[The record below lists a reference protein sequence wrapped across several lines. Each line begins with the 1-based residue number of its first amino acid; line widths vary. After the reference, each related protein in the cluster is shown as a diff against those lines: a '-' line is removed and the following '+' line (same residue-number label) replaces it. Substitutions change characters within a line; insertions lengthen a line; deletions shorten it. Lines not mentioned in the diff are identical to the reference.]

1 MHIAAVKQKLMN
13 FENFIQVERK
23 VQKQDHRIA
32 LVCMKLRMK
41 LVFFVFRQSG
51 KIFSY
56 PSVINAEKLVCPGSH
71 VNIIRFALCPF
82 FVHKGIHRIINRRAF
97 DKAVQLHGE

>member
-71 VNIIRFALCPF
+71 VNVIRFALCPF
-82 FVHKGIHRIINRRAF
+82 LSI
-97 DKAVQLHGE
+97 KAYTGSSTGERLIRLSMT